1 MVRNPAGYRPVIDP
15 RATISESATSLA
27 SPVVEVRDITKR
39 YGGATVLDAVSL
51 AVRAGEV
58 RALLGENGAGKSTLI
73 KILSG
78 VVRSDGGVIE
88 VAGKAVELTRPAEAS
103 AHGIATLHQELSIVP
118 GLSVAE
124 NIVLGHPYP
133 TRLGRVRWR
142 ELDRRARALLELLGQ
157 DLPLRADVAALS
169 PVGKTMTAIAR
180 ALSYDARLLILDE
193 PTAALTDA
201 ETQQL
206 FATMQRLRSQ
216 GVAILYVS
224 HRLEEVMAV
233 CDTFTVLRNG
243 QMVADGDLASVS
255 IPDIINA
262 MAGRDVALST
272 ATAPRPSGEVIMR
285 VDALRGR
292 RVDDVHLEVRA
303 GEVVGI
309 AGLAGSG
316 RSEILRIL
324 AGAQQRRG
332 GRITVDGEVFHP
344 RSVAD
349 AHRSGV
355 VLVPQER
362 RHEGLIPDSVAHNAN
377 LTTLIRHAW
386 GRVVMRRTRAR
397 HHAHTLVDSMQV
409 RYRSL
414 DQDVLTLSGGNQQ
427 KVVLGK
433 FLALNPRVLLLD
445 EPTRGVDVGTKAEI
459 YQLVRA
465 RAQAGMAS
473 VVVSSELSELLTWC
487 DRIVV
492 MYEGHMVAS
501 LDPATTSEDRLL
513 HACYGRETT

>member
-1 MVRNPAGYRPVIDP
+1 MIDSRAPVSD
-15 RATISESATSLA
+15 AAASEAL
-27 SPVVEVRDITKR
+27 PVVAVHEVTKR
-39 YGGATVLDAVSL
+39 YGGTTVLDAVSL
-51 AVRAGEV
+51 EVRPGEV

-78 VVRSDGGVIE
+78 VVRSDGGTID
-88 VAGKAVELTRPAEAS
+88 VAGETVWLTRPADAS

-133 TRLGRVRWR
+133 TRAGRVRWR

-157 DLPLRADVAALS
+157 ELPLRADVATLS

-180 ALSYDARLLILDE
+180 ALSHDARLLILDE
-193 PTAALTDA
+193 PTAALTDH

-206 FATMQRLRSQ
+206 FATMERLRSQ

-243 QMVADGDLASVS
+243 VKVAEGDLASVS

-262 MAGRDVALST
+262 MAGRDVALTT
-272 ATAPRPSGEVIMR
+272 AAGPRQLGEVVMS
-285 VDALRGR
+285 VEALAGR
-292 RVDDVHLEVRA
+292 RVHEVNLEVRA

-316 RSEILRIL
+316 RSEILRML
-324 AGAQQRRG
+324 AGAQVCRG
-332 GRITVDGEVFHP
+332 GRITVGDQRYQP

-349 AHRSGV
+349 AHRHGV

-362 RHEGLIPDSVAHNAN
+362 RHEGLVPDSLAHNAN
-377 LTTLIRHAW
+377 LTTLVRHAW
-386 GRVVMRRTRAR
+386 GGVVMRRSRAR
-397 HHAHTLVDSMQV
+397 HHARSLVDTMQV
-409 RYRSL
+409 RHQSL

-465 RAQAGMAS
+465 RADAGMAS
-473 VVVSSELSELLTWC
+473 VVVSSELPELLTWC

-492 MYEGHMVAS
+492 MHEGHMVAT

-513 HACYGRETT
+513 HACYGRETP